1 MCMVFWAKAGL
12 AGDWILDLISY
23 LILLITPLGLMNF
36 NRKSRLLLFI
46 SPFLISTF
54 VMLVSYFNP
63 SYKILNED
71 DWKSLG
77 IAEKLSKEVNLEKIT
92 MVSETIRYIKYVEK
106 KDPLLAITLIYDL
119 KNRFLDKF
127 NNKGPTYK
135 LIIDYENLIN
145 LKNNLF
151 LPSITIKSKSILKD
165 YFHFIMQ
172 IISGLVLFLFVK
184 DKRTIRNIL
193 YILTVNAG
201 ILSFCGIVQQNHYV
215 PSDNLNE
222 IWGIWDTPEPRYY
235 FASFTYKNHW
245 SAFALIYIIISIALI
260 ANNIQRKSHKGL
272 VSFKSISLIMTV
284 LLLSISIPLWGS
296 KSGTLL
302 LIMMSF
308 IIVLLILK
316 YINKLN
322 IKIFLLSIIYTSVTI
337 FYIIYY

>member
-1 MCMVFWAKAGL
+1 
-12 AGDWILDLISY
+12 
-23 LILLITPLGLMNF
+23 
-36 NRKSRLLLFI
+36 
-46 SPFLISTF
+46 
-54 VMLVSYFNP
+54 
-63 SYKILNED
+63 
-71 DWKSLG
+71 
-77 IAEKLSKEVNLEKIT
+77 
-92 MVSETIRYIKYVEK
+92 
-106 KDPLLAITLIYDL
+106 
-119 KNRFLDKF
+119 
-127 NNKGPTYK
+127 
-135 LIIDYENLIN
+135 
-145 LKNNLF
+145 
-151 LPSITIKSKSILKD
+151 
-165 YFHFIMQ
+165 MQ
-172 IISGLVLFLFVK
+172 TISGLVLSLLVK

-260 ANNIQRKSHKGL
+260 ANNIQRKRHKGL

-284 LLLSISIPLWGS
+284 LLLSISIPLSGS

-322 IKIFLLSIIYTSVTI
+322 IKIFLFIYYI
-337 FYIIYY
+337 YKRNHFFYIIYY